1 MHSIALN
8 ASFLDNA
15 IRMRIE
21 DRGPIRNV
29 LLVGCG
35 ASRAD
40 LYPGKF
46 LITREAA
53 TLYAD
58 TFTANEFVHATPGA
72 LGAHSVVI
80 LCSHSG
86 GTAETVESARLAQ
99 SAGALTIA
107 LTHNESGGITETVD
121 HAIIYEWGDDTPVD
135 NNPMTIALALCL
147 EVLQQAEGYAHYDTF
162 RTAIEQIDG
171 IVRAAQESV
180 RASADAFAHR
190 RGNDSPFYILS
201 SGASYAHAYAFAI
214 CSLME
219 MQWLDAAAIHSGEFF
234 HGPFE
239 ITDDDTNFI
248 VLVNEGSTRAL
259 DERVLAF
266 LDRHAKKVESIDAR
280 ELGLGALPGAIVD
293 YFNPVLFYSVLTGY
307 RDALA
312 RVREHPVDTRRY
324 MGKVEY

>member
-1 MHSIALN
+1 MHSIALDT
-8 ASFLDNA
+8 SSLGDA
-15 IRMRIE
+15 IEARIS
-21 DRGPIRNV
+21 DRGTIRNA

-40 LYPGKF
+40 LYPGRF
-46 LITREAA
+46 LITREAKE
-53 TLYAD
+53 LHAD
-58 TFTANEFVHATPGA
+58 TFTANEFVHATPGV
-72 LGAHSVVI
+72 LGEHSVVI

-86 GTAETVESARLAQ
+86 GTAETVESARIAQ
-99 SAGALTIA
+99 RAGALTVA
-107 LTHNESGGITETVD
+107 LTHNETGDITAAVD
-121 HAIIYEWGDDTPVD
+121 HTVLYEWGDDTRVD

-147 EVLQQAEGYAHYDTF
+147 EVLQRTEGYAHYDAF
-162 RTAIEQIDG
+162 RDAMTRIDG
-171 IVRAAQESV
+171 IVRAAQ
-180 RASADAFAHR
+180 RTIHDSADAFGR
-190 RGNDSPFYILS
+190 RHKDDSPFYILS

-239 ITDDDTNFI
+239 ITDDATNFI
-248 VLVNEGSTRAL
+248 VLVNEGRTRPL

-266 LDRHAKKVESIDAR
+266 LDRHAKNVEVVDAR
-280 ELGLGALPGAIVD
+280 ALGLGELPETVVD
-293 YFNPVLFYSVLTGY
+293 YFNPVLFYSVLTVY

-312 RVREHPVDTRRY
+312 RVREHPVDMRRY

>member
-1 MHSIALN
+1 MPSIALDTN
-8 ASFLDNA
+8 SLGGA
-15 IRMRIE
+15 IQARIAGQ
-21 DRGPIRNV
+21 GPVRNV

-46 LITREAA
+46 LVTSQARG
-53 TLYAD
+53 LHAD
-58 TFTANEFVHATPGA
+58 TFTANEFVHATPAA
-72 LGAHSVVI
+72 LGEHSVVI

-86 GTAETVESARLAQ
+86 GTAETVESARIAQ
-99 SAGALTIA
+99 NAGALTIA
-107 LTHNESGGITETVD
+107 LTHNATGDIAAVVD
-121 HAIIYEWGDDTPVD
+121 HTIIYEWGDDTRVD

-147 EVLQQAEGYAHYDTF
+147 EVLQRVEGYAHYDVF
-162 RTAIEQIDG
+162 REAIGRIDD
-171 IVRAAQESV
+171 IVRAAQEAV
-180 RASADAFAHR
+180 RDSADVFAR
-190 RGNDSPFYILS
+190 RHQDDSPFYILS

-248 VLVNEGSTRAL
+248 VLVNEGRTRPL
-259 DERVLAF
+259 DERVLTF
-266 LDRHAKKVESIDAR
+266 LDHYANKVEIVDSR
-280 ELGLGALPGAIVD
+280 KLGLAELPDSVVD
-293 YFNPVLFYSVLTGY
+293 CFNPVLFYSVLTVY

-312 RVREHPVDTRRY
+312 RVREHPVDLRRY